1 MTSLLNTLFCYFASP
16 SPAHLFAIRER
27 RKRGPGTLQTRD
39 RNLPKSCSGDEVG
52 YFAVQITYMK
62 KLRSSHQRCAMKKG
76 VLKNFAK

>member
-1 MTSLLNTLFCYFASP
+1 MTSLLNTLFCYFASS

-39 RNLPKSCSGDEVG
+39 QNLPKNCSGDEVG
-52 YFAVQITYMK
+52 YFAMQTTYMK
-62 KLRSSHQRCAMKKG
+62 KLRSSHQRCAMKKV